1 MSNLSIY
8 ITTFNTARTLPSL
21 THLASALFSDPPTP
35 SPIPPDLIVLCLQ
48 ELAPLGY
55 SFLGAAYLTPYFSR
69 LSNVVQRAVA
79 ARFEDGVEYETLLAQ
94 NVGMTGLMVFVRR
107 DVRERVRWIETA
119 GVGVGVWEM
128 GNKGA
133 VGARLGVVGEDEEV
147 VPVTFVSAHLA
158 AGEGEV
164 ERRNEDWK
172 SICEGLVFTR
182 EVSSPSQDTSMEE
195 SAPLLGEAS
204 SPSSKD
210 PTTSSSSISSLFSPP
225 SHIFLAGD
233 LNYRTSSTSP
243 RPSDHQTWPSP
254 LSATHTFQ
262 SLLASDQLTR
272 ERLAHRTLH
281 NLTESLVTF
290 NPTYKYS
297 ASAQAHPAA
306 QSVGKGSKPEEP
318 GSDAWARHRV
328 PSWCDRILYL
338 PSSNPRIASYTA
350 LPVQPSS
357 DHRPVALA
365 FSIELEPAVGAEA
378 PFKVKKDWN
387 ERRAV
392 ARRLEVIVGLAA
404 YLGWTWEGEALLVA
418 TVVGIVGV
426 GLVVRALIGS

>member
-1 MSNLSIY
+1 MSDLSIY
-8 ITTFNTARTLPSL
+8 ITTFNAARNLPSL
-21 THLASALFSDPPTP
+21 THLASALFFDPPTP
-35 SPIPPDLIVLCLQ
+35 SPLPPDLIVLCLQ
-48 ELAPLGY
+48 ELAPLSY
-55 SFLGAAYLTPYFSR
+55 SFLGASYLAPYFSR
-69 LSNVVQRAVA
+69 LSNVVQHAVA

-94 NVGMTGLMVFVRR
+94 NVGMTGLMVFARKE
-107 DVRERVRWIETA
+107 VREGIRWVETA

-133 VGARLGVVGEDEEV
+133 VGARLGVMGEDEEV

-158 AGEGEV
+158 TGEGEV

-172 SICEGLVFTR
+172 SICEGLIFTR
-182 EVSSPSQDTSMEE
+182 EASSPSQDNSEE

-204 SPSSKD
+204 EPSKE
-210 PTTSSSSISSLFSPP
+210 PTTSTPSSLFSPP

-243 RPSDHQTWPSP
+243 QPSDHQTWPQPS
-254 LSATHTFQ
+254 SETHTFQ
-262 SLLASDQLTR
+262 QLLASDQLTR

-290 NPTYKYS
+290 RPTYKYS
-297 ASAQAHPAA
+297 ASAQAHAAA
-306 QSVGKGSKPEEP
+306 QPVGKGVKPEEP
-318 GSDAWARHRV
+318 GSDAWAKHRV

-338 PSSNPRIASYTA
+338 PGSNPRIASYTA

-357 DHRPVALA
+357 DHRPVNLA
-365 FSIELEPAVGAEA
+365 FSIELEAAEEVEV
-378 PFKVKKDWN
+378 PFKVRTDWK

-392 ARRLEVIVGLAA
+392 ARRLEVVVGLAA
-404 YLGWTWEGEALLVA
+404 YLGWTWEGEALLLA
-418 TVVGIVGV
+418 TMVGIVGV
-426 GLVVRALIGS
+426 GLVVRALTAT

>member
-1 MSNLSIY
+1 MAVVSSNSRPQAKS
-8 ITTFNTARTLPSL
+8 TPL
-21 THLASALFSDPPTP
+21 T
-35 SPIPPDLIVLCLQ
+35 
-48 ELAPLGY
+48 
-55 SFLGAAYLTPYFSR
+55 FLGASYLTPSLSR
-69 LSNVVQRAVA
+69 LSNVVQHAVA

-94 NVGMTGLMVFVRR
+94 NVGMTGLMVFVRKE
-107 DVRERVRWIETA
+107 VRERIRWVETA

-133 VGARLGVVGEDEEV
+133 VGARLGVLGQDEEV

-158 AGEGEV
+158 PGEDEV

-182 EVSSPSQDTSMEE
+182 QVSSSEDASEE
-195 SAPLLGEAS
+195 SAPLLGEATEPTSIEPTAS
-204 SPSSKD
+204 STP
-210 PTTSSSSISSLFSPP
+210 SSLFSPP

-254 LSATHTFQ
+254 SSDTHAFQ
-262 SLLASDQLTR
+262 FLLASDQLTR

-290 NPTYKYS
+290 PPTYKYS
-297 ASAQAHPAA
+297 AAAQAHAAA
-306 QSVGKGSKPEEP
+306 QPGGKGSKPEEP
-318 GSDAWARHRV
+318 GSDAWAKHRV

-357 DHRPVALA
+357 DHRPVNLA
-365 FSIELEPAVGAEA
+365 FSIELEPAVEVEA
-378 PFKVKKDWN
+378 PFKVGTDWK

-392 ARRLEVIVGLAA
+392 ARRLEIVVGLAA
-404 YLGWTWEGEALLVA
+404 YLGWTWEGEALLLA

-426 GLVVRALIGS
+426 SLVVRALLDG

>member
-1 MSNLSIY
+1 MSDLSIY
-8 ITTFNTARTLPSL
+8 ITTFNAARTLPSL

-35 SPIPPDLIVLCLQ
+35 SPLPLDLIVLCLQ

-55 SFLGAAYLTPYFSR
+55 SFLGASYLTPYFSR
-69 LSNVVQRAVA
+69 ISNVVQHAVA

-94 NVGMTGLMVFVRR
+94 NVGMTGLMVFVRKEI
-107 DVRERVRWIETA
+107 RERIRWVETA
-119 GVGVGVWEM
+119 GIGVGVWEM

-133 VGARLGVVGEDEEV
+133 VGARLGVMGEGEEV

-158 AGEGEV
+158 PGEGEV

-172 SICEGLVFTR
+172 SICESLVFTR
-182 EVSSPSQDTSMEE
+182 ESPPTAPGGSEE

-204 SPSSKD
+204 EPSKE
-210 PTTSSSSISSLFSPP
+210 PTTSTPSSLFSPP

-243 RPSDHQTWPSP
+243 QPSDHQTWPSP
-254 LSATHTFQ
+254 SSGTHTFQ
-262 SLLASDQLTR
+262 SLLAFDQLTR

-290 NPTYKYS
+290 RPTYKYS
-297 ASAQAHPAA
+297 ASAQAHAAA
-306 QSVGKGSKPEEP
+306 QKLRKGVGPEEP
-318 GSDAWARHRV
+318 GSDAWAKHRV

-338 PSSNPRIASYTA
+338 PSSKPRIASYAA

-365 FSIELEPAVGAEA
+365 FSIELEPAEA
-378 PFKVKKDWN
+378 VKVPFEIRADWK

-418 TVVGIVGV
+418 TIVGIVGV
-426 GLVVRALIGS
+426 GLVVRALTGS